1 MSTAEEGKLMKNV
14 PESLLRVTVQR
25 QIILDELRKSNHPT
39 ACELY
44 DMVRRHLPRIGLGT
58 VYRNLDTM
66 ADLGLILK
74 LEVGGSQKRFD
85 AMIEPHYHIRCAR
98 CNRVENINVD
108 VIQDIAQAAAEKTS
122 YRILGHH
129 VEFTGL
135 CPKCQAA
142 NPDLIPPNVS
152 EDKFCS
158 P

>member
-1 MSTAEEGKLMKNV
+1 MKKVAEIMRSTN
-14 PESLLRVTVQR
+14 QR
-25 QIILDELRKSNHPT
+25 QIILEELRKANHPT

-44 DMVRRHLPRIGLGT
+44 DRVRRRLPRIGLGT
-58 VYRNLDTM
+58 IYRNLDVM
-66 ADLGLILK
+66 ADCGLVLK

-85 AMIEPHYHIRCAR
+85 ALTEPHYHIRCAR
-98 CNRVENINVD
+98 CNKVDDIDVD

-135 CPKCQAA
+135 CPKCQVS

-152 EDKFCS
+152 KDS
-158 P
+158 